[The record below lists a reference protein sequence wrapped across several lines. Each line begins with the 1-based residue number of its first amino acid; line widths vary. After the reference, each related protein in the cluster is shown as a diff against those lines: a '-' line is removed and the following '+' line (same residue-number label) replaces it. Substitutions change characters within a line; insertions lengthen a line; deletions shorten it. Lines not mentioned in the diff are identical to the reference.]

1 MFKRKELRVASI
13 GDYVCMS
20 PNKVEIMIENPGY
33 KKSSYSWVNQTKRY
47 DHIRSHSF
55 PQNVTQNNR
64 INFEDSAILYYKG
77 DSFFSKDVAE
87 VIPLAFKNEGYN
99 NEAARD
105 FARRKKSYFVN
116 KADLVILSDDSIKST
131 ITEISNWRCE
141 RAVEVYLDKDVITS
155 EEYTKFMAVIH
166 GA

>member
-1 MFKRKELRVASI
+1 MFKRKELRVASV

-20 PNKVEIMIENPGY
+20 PNKVEIMMENAGY
-33 KKSSYSWVNQTKRY
+33 KKSSYSWANKTRRNDY
-47 DHIRSHSF
+47 IRGYSF
-55 PQNVTQNNR
+55 PQNMTENNR
-64 INFEDSAILYYKG
+64 INFEDAAILYYKG

-87 VIPLAFKNEGYN
+87 VIPLAFKKEGYN

-141 RAVEVYLDKDVITS
+141 RGIALYLEKDVITS
-155 EEYTKFMAVIH
+155 EEYTKLAAVINNV
-166 GA
+166 